1 MVKEMH
7 DNPNWS
13 DEYRRDYHAGLQ
25 QYRREFLQMRNIL
38 IWHDDMGM
46 SEREVVQW
54 NRLNHAKE
62 TIPYGLQRKVDAALW
77 VSC

>member
-1 MVKEMH
+1 MY

-25 QYRREFLQMRNIL
+25 QYRRDFLQMRGVL

-46 SEREVVQW
+46 SESEVVEW
-54 NRLNHAKE
+54 NRLNRAKE
-62 TIPYGLQRKVDAALW
+62 TIQHGLQQKVDFALGA
-77 VSC
+77 S

>member
-1 MVKEMH
+1 MY

-25 QYRREFLQMRNIL
+25 QYRREFLKVHDTL

-46 SEREVVQW
+46 SEREVVKW
-54 NRLNHAKE
+54 NRLNRAKE
-62 TIPYGLQRKVDAALW
+62 SIPHGLQQKVDAALG